1 MGTRDPHP
9 ARRPARACSNKTDLE
24 WSEILALWHLAEGPR
39 SYSGN
44 LESESFMKDSKGK
57 DSDAQH
63 RGVIRPKVRA
73 GFSKGSLLLAIFPDH
88 VADSTSGRILGGGI
102 GVPVPEIGQSLET
115 EFSRPE
121 RACAS
126 T

>member
-1 MGTRDPHP
+1 MVKVIGIFR
-9 ARRPARACSNKTDLE
+9 LE
-24 WSEILALWHLAEGPR
+24 QFVWSTH
-39 SYSGN
+39 
-44 LESESFMKDSKGK
+44 
-57 DSDAQH
+57 DAQH

>member
-1 MGTRDPHP
+1 MKWKASFSPPSLR
-9 ARRPARACSNKTDLE
+9 SNFFSPRIVRTSWSRLISVLVGHSGKLHGDADLV
-24 WSEILALWHLAEGPR
+24 LGLGDVHLGIDEVGHF
-39 SYSGN
+39 
-44 LESESFMKDSKGK
+44 L
-57 DSDAQH
+57 
-63 RGVIRPKVRA
+63 
-73 GFSKGSLLLAIFPDH
+73 
-88 VADSTSGRILGGGI
+88 TSGRIVGGGI